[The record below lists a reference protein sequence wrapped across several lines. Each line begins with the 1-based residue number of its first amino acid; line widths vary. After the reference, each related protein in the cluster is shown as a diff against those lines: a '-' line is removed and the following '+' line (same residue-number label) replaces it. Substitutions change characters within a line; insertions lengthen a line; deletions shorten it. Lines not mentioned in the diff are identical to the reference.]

1 MEAGVS
7 ASPAAPTKVVRG
19 ITLRMDPAREPCFTV
34 AQTGDEM
41 VEMKGFEPESR
52 RERLHRHMNNETG
65 AIEIAAQCLADFP
78 DAPWDLRMQLARQ
91 CWDEARHVQAL
102 HQRLVELGGHKGEFP
117 ISNYEWGVTCMQ
129 DSLVGRLAIQNR
141 TFEAGLMD
149 LLGNLK
155 KMWKS
160 VGDDR
165 TAEVLD
171 NILVD
176 EIGHVRFANQWIRRL
191 AEFDRRVLLKVAQ
204 SIRFL
209 AYSDQAHAPAAFEAG
224 AADRPRRYTN
234 NLGDVNVE
242 DRRHAEFTDDEIE
255 SYLRTQGLGGLLPK
269 PSEPAA

>member
-1 MEAGVS
+1 
-7 ASPAAPTKVVRG
+7 
-19 ITLRMDPAREPCFTV
+19 
-34 AQTGDEM
+34 
-41 VEMKGFEPESR
+41 
-52 RERLHRHMNNETG
+52 
-65 AIEIAAQCLADFP
+65 
-78 DAPWDLRMQLARQ
+78 MQLARQ
-91 CWDEARHVQAL
+91 CWDEARHVVAL
-102 HQRLVELGGHKGEFP
+102 HERLQELGGYKGEFP

-129 DSLVGRLAIQNR
+129 DSLVARLALQNR

-155 KMWKS
+155 RMWKD

-191 AEFDRRVLLKVAQ
+191 AEIDRRVLLKVAQ
-204 SIRFL
+204 AVRFL
-209 AYSDQAHAPAAFEAG
+209 ADSDQAHAPESYRSHPG
-224 AADRPRRYTN
+224 VRPSRYTN
-234 NLGDVNVE
+234 NLGDVNIE

-255 SYLRTQGLGGLLPK
+255 TYLRNQGLGGLLPR

>member
-1 MEAGVS
+1 VNLS
-7 ASPAAPTKVVRG
+7 HAPTKVVRG
-19 ITLRMDPAREPCFTV
+19 ITLRTDPAREACFTV

-41 VEMKGFEPESR
+41 MEMSGFDEVSR

-78 DAPWDLRMQLARQ
+78 DAPWDLRLQLARQ

-102 HQRLVELGGHKGEFP
+102 HARLVELGGRKGEFP

-129 DSLVGRLAIQNR
+129 DSLVGRLAVQNR

-155 KMWKS
+155 RMWKQ
-160 VGDDR
+160 VGDER

-209 AYSDQAHAPAAFEAG
+209 ANSDQAHAPEAFLKGGGRANL
-224 AADRPRRYTN
+224 YTN
-234 NLGDVNVE
+234 SIGDVNIE

-255 SYLRTQGLGGLLPK
+255 SYLRNHGLGGLLPK